1 MAAARGT
8 HLLSAAVNSAVV
20 VGQRASR
27 SVNCLADA
35 PGPQRPTLKPR
46 SAPGRETFVR
56 LPPAAFRSFPSATLS
71 AFRRRGTTAER
82 HGKGGRRAS
91 VEKFKRSVG
100 RDVLSGN
107 LETKKRRGKEVCETK
122 DRKGDTIRKQ
132 IRKPSNEEDRPRF
145 RLEIILKEKRRPKC
159 FNYRQLKIIIT
170 YAILPM
176 RPHVNRR

>member
-107 LETKKRRGKEVCETK
+107 LETKKEEGKRYVRQRTGRGTQYESRYGNRLT
-122 DRKGDTIRKQ
+122 RKIGHALDWKL
-132 IRKPSNEEDRPRF
+132 F
-145 RLEIILKEKRRPKC
+145 
-159 FNYRQLKIIIT
+159 
-170 YAILPM
+170 
-176 RPHVNRR
+176 